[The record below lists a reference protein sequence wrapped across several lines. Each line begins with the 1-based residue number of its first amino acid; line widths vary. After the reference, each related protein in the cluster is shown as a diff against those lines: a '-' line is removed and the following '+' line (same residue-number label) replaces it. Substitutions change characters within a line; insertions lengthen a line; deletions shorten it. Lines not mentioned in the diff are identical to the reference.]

1 MCPNCRAFITVDD
14 RVCPYCDFKLGS
26 RAVDRRSPGEIAGGM
41 ISHAR
46 FTTVVLL
53 LINAGLYVVTAV
65 YSMKASGGE
74 GALDIDPRTLYI
86 FGAKF
91 QPNILAGQWWR
102 LITAGFL
109 HGGILHILMNS
120 WVIFDLG
127 ATVEEFF
134 GTARYLVIYFCATVL
149 GFLASTLWSPSL
161 SVGASAGLFGLIGA
175 MIALGV
181 RSNTTMGSALRAHYT
196 QWAIWGVV
204 MGLLPGFRVDNAAH
218 LGGLAAGFLMGYIA
232 GTPRLVDTWSEKFW
246 RIAAACCLVITA
258 AAFVQMILS
267 FLRASANVNAF

>member
-1 MCPNCRAFITVDD
+1 YGAGYLCCRRSPPPSPFDRQASRSRRCSVDVLFRTTPCEVSIVSEPLFSACTMGSVEKRRMCPNCRAFITVDD
-14 RVCPYCDFKLGS
+14 RICPYCDLELGG
-26 RAVDRRSPGEIAGGM
+26 RAVDRRSPGDIAGGM

-53 LINAGLYVVTAV
+53 LINACLYVLTAV

-134 GTARYLVIYFCATVL
+134 GTARYLSIYFCATVL
-149 GFLASTLWSPSL
+149 GFLPVTLW
-161 SVGASAGLFGLIGA
+161 A
-175 MIALGV
+175 
-181 RSNTTMGSALRAHYT
+181 
-196 QWAIWGVV
+196 
-204 MGLLPGFRVDNAAH
+204 
-218 LGGLAAGFLMGYIA
+218 
-232 GTPRLVDTWSEKFW
+232 
-246 RIAAACCLVITA
+246 
-258 AAFVQMILS
+258 
-267 FLRASANVNAF
+267 

>member
-1 MCPNCRAFITVDD
+1 MQ
-14 RVCPYCDFKLGS
+14 
-26 RAVDRRSPGEIAGGM
+26 
-41 ISHAR
+41 
-46 FTTVVLL
+46 
-53 LINAGLYVVTAV
+53 
-65 YSMKASGGE
+65 ASIW
-74 GALDIDPRTLYI
+74 ALDIDPRTLYI

-127 ATVEEFF
+127 ATVEEFY
-134 GTARYLVIYFCATVL
+134 GTARYLVIYFCATVF
-149 GFLASTLWSPSL
+149 GFIASTFWSPEL
-161 SVGASAGLFGLIGA
+161 SIGASAGLFGFIGA

-218 LGGLAAGFLMGYIA
+218 LGGLAAGFLMGYIS

-246 RIAAACCLVITA
+246 RIAAACCLVVTA
-258 AAFVQMILS
+258 AAFVQMILF
-267 FLRASANVNAF
+267 FLNVSANANAL